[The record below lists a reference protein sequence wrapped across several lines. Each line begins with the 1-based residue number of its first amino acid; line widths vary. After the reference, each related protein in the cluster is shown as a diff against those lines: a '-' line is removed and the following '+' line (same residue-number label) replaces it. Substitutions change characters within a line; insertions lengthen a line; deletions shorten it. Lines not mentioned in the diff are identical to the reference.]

1 MHLKRSKQTLIKSS
15 YMMHVD
21 NNSWIDPAASC
32 FVSGRYPFR
41 PSPLFSS
48 ASVSPSTRRRRFVQ
62 MRSLFMSDAGV
73 SGAHQRSTGSAPES
87 LKSDFGFHLPPCL
100 SCCSPATV
108 LTPPTPQPPNSTP
121 PQPGTA
127 PALHPQPQQP
137 CTDSQHMRM
146 HPAEPATVLSDT
158 HGKFIGVMQHLKCA
172 THLCT

>member
-100 SCCSPATV
+100 SCCSPATI
-108 LTPPTPQPPNSTP
+108 LTPPTPNPPTSQLHPTP
-121 PQPGTA
+121 AWNCTCPPPTA
-127 PALHPQPQQP
+127 PAAVHRQPTYAHAS
-137 CTDSQHMRM
+137 C
-146 HPAEPATVLSDT
+146 
-158 HGKFIGVMQHLKCA
+158 
-172 THLCT
+172 